1 MKSSEKRLLCIEI
14 FMIIV
19 LIINVL
25 FLQASN
31 YIMSIFIIAMFFGSV
46 LLLGYENDRHR
57 FKKDGILLS
66 IVFALIYE
74 ILIYLS
80 GLYVGFLRSS
90 YNLSIIGIIQN
101 MIPFILIT
109 ITGEVLRYE
118 FMQKGEKKRL
128 FFFLTIILF
137 ILLDTS
143 VNMYMYNITS
153 SRIVVEIIC
162 LVFIPSISKNIL
174 LTYWMKKFG
183 VIANVIYL
191 LITTIVTFMI
201 PILPNFNKYLQAVI
215 SLVYPI
221 ILYFVTRKILKESIK
236 FNTRRTKRFN
246 TILGVILGVTMLT
259 LIALTSGIFKYYFLT
274 IGSGSM
280 EKEIFVGDVVVV
292 EKLSESEYDKIDVG
306 TILVFKIQ
314 DKIVVHRV
322 VEISDKKGA
331 PLYYTKGDNN
341 EERDEWVVS
350 ANNLIGRTRFK
361 IPMIGLPS
369 VWLYNF
375 VEGRE
380 LK

>member
-1 MKSSEKRLLCIEI
+1 
-14 FMIIV
+14 
-19 LIINVL
+19 
-25 FLQASN
+25 
-31 YIMSIFIIAMFFGSV
+31 
-46 LLLGYENDRHR
+46 
-57 FKKDGILLS
+57 
-66 IVFALIYE
+66 
-74 ILIYLS
+74 
-80 GLYVGFLRSS
+80 
-90 YNLSIIGIIQN
+90 
-101 MIPFILIT
+101 
-109 ITGEVLRYE
+109 
-118 FMQKGEKKRL
+118 
-128 FFFLTIILF
+128 
-137 ILLDTS
+137 
-143 VNMYMYNITS
+143 
-153 SRIVVEIIC
+153 
-162 LVFIPSISKNIL
+162 
-174 LTYWMKKFG
+174 
-183 VIANVIYL
+183 
-191 LITTIVTFMI
+191 
-201 PILPNFNKYLQAVI
+201 
-215 SLVYPI
+215 
-221 ILYFVTRKILKESIK
+221 
-236 FNTRRTKRFN
+236 
-246 TILGVILGVTMLT
+246 MLT